1 MAMGQMNVRIDEDLR
16 VRGNLALQAAG
27 YTPSQAVREL
37 WEFAARNR
45 FEPEAVRSGF
55 GCLEKEGVDANGDA
69 FEGRSPFSAPVDAIE
84 EFRKARGIKVEAGS
98 CSSVDDLLYEAYME
112 KCEERGLL

>member
-1 MAMGQMNVRIDEDLR
+1 MAQMNVRLDEDLR
-16 VRGNLALQAAG
+16 VQGNLALQAAG
-27 YTPSQAVREL
+27 YTPSQAVRML

-45 FEPEAVRSGF
+45 YETEAIRVGFE
-55 GCLEKEGVDANGDA
+55 CLEEEGVGGDGSTPGA
-69 FEGRSPFSAPVDAIE
+69 KSPFSAPVDAIE

-98 CSSVDDLLYEAYME
+98 CPSIDELLYEAYLE

>member
-55 GCLEKEGVDANGDA
+55 GQLAETADDATTEGAVDFDFPLG
-69 FEGRSPFSAPVDAIE
+69 EGWRIVDEGLRALGVSSAPGEAEPSYE
-84 EFRKARGIKVEAGS
+84 ELRQI
-98 CSSVDDLLYEAYME
+98 AY
-112 KCEERGLL
+112 EERWAGRE